1 MKDDNDV
8 STLAGSAQVPG
19 EAELDDPAAL
29 RRLREWAWGRGRT
42 DVLGRLNARDAALDF
57 VAEPTVLRLLRLR
70 EVLPVRPRSD
80 WVESAVGELS
90 LGNAERPALEALARN
105 LAPWLALL
113 SWQLVADL
121 EEEAAA
127 PSAASAAPSTAP
139 RAPQA
144 R

>member
-1 MKDDNDV
+1 MKDDDDV
-8 STLAGSAQVPG
+8 SILAGSAQVAAG
-19 EAELDDPAAL
+19 GELDEPAAL
-29 RRLREWAWGRGRT
+29 LRLREWAWGRGRT
-42 DVLGRLNARDAALDF
+42 DVLGRLNARDAALEF
-57 VAEPTVLRLLRLR
+57 VAEPTILRLLRLR
-70 EVLPVRPRSD
+70 EMLPVRPRSD

-90 LGNAERPALEALARN
+90 LGNAHPTALEALARN

-127 PSAASAAPSTAP
+127 PAAASAPSDAPNS
-139 RAPQA
+139 PQA